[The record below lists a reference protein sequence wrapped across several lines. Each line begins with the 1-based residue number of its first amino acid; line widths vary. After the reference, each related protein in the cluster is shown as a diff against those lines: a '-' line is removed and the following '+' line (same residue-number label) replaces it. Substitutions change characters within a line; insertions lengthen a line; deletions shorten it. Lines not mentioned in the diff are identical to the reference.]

1 MVLPRLE
8 KKLGIPP
15 LQDITKI
22 LSGEGGKRIESILL
36 KLDKLSDD
44 QEVLVGIRQLLEAIH
59 EMDQTGELDKLDSI
73 LKSLPKGK
81 SGATMI
87 AQVKEILDGLDKKIE
102 KLTQLANDIMSRE
115 D

>member
-36 KLDKLSDD
+36 KLDKLSDE
-44 QEVLVGIRQLLEAIH
+44 QEVLVEVRKLLETIH
-59 EMDQTGELDKLDSI
+59 EMAQSGELDKLDSI

-81 SGATMI
+81 SGATVI
-87 AQVKEILDGLDKKIE
+87 AQVKDIIDGLDKKIE
-102 KLTQLANDIMSRE
+102 KLTQLANNIMARE